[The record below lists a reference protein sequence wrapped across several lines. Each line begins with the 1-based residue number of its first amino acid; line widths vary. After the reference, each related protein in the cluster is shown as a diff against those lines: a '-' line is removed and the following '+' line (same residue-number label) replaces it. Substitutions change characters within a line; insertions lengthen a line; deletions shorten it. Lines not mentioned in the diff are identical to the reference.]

1 MSKQR
6 RLTTM
11 VVLLLLLL
19 GAGVISLRWS
29 IRRRMIVGQSDRVWR
44 LSYDIEI
51 RTEKTGENYQV
62 SLPLNTSR
70 SRVFRRSLSDPELL
84 SEMVRY
90 KYSKGESLVLT
101 SALVGFSR
109 MRENFDIHVSPT
121 AK

>member
-1 MSKQR
+1 
-6 RLTTM
+6 M

-29 IRRRMIVGQSDRVWR
+29 IRRRMSVGQSDRVWR

-70 SRVFRRSLSDPELL
+70 SRVFRRSLSDPGLL
-84 SEMVRY
+84 SELVRC

-101 SALVGFSR
+101 SALAGFL
-109 MRENFDIHVSPT
+109 
-121 AK
+121 A